1 MAREGGDRI
10 DRSPRRTFGLRS
22 RLVTL
27 VVAAIAPFLILIG
40 LVARQHRFNERTNAE
55 ARALDHALAVSGH
68 LDGRI
73 GAIET
78 VLLTLAHSVDPSS
91 SARNDEL
98 LSGVTGEMP
107 AGFAHFAVT
116 TLDGRSIGSSDTAAP
131 GKLLSMVVPP
141 ARSGERSLGFDV
153 QGPAPLF
160 GTSGPLALSI
170 AHTDSMRGVRVVA
183 FIPIEGLRRELS
195 RNISDR
201 DGIVTVVTDKGIVV
215 FRSRDPSRWV
225 ATDAGGS
232 DLVRSFQGRKAG
244 TSAVTDLDGRKVFAG
259 FVTSAHLP
267 WLSIVATPQEVA
279 FAKEKEDFWRAV
291 GFGALALTLGV
302 ILALTQAAKLIVPLR
317 RIVEDAAIL
326 GRGNLSHRSH
336 VRRGTEISA
345 LAETFNTM
353 AETLQ
358 KRDEAL
364 RKSEMRFR
372 AIIENVDD
380 MVAIVDSDTK
390 RRYASPAMTRY
401 LGYSQEELIGT
412 SSFDL
417 IHPDELPTAHS
428 LLRRVLKNPGQTH
441 AGQFRYRHKN
451 GTWRTLDVMVNNLMH
466 LPGVEGIVINL
477 RDVTARK
484 LLESELRQ
492 AQKMES
498 VGQLAGGVA
507 HDFNNLL
514 TVINGRIE
522 FLTGSPNLTADQ
534 ESDIGEIKKAAERA
548 AGLTKQLLAFSRKQL
563 LQPRVVDPNK
573 ALEDV
578 EPMLRRLIGEDIQIR
593 IVRGADVGHI
603 TADPLQLQQIILN
616 LALNARDAMPGGG
629 LLTVGTRKAT
639 VLAHAVDL
647 SSPAPA
653 GQYVALEVT
662 DTGSGMDLETQ
673 GRIFEPFFTTKGQGK
688 GTGLGLSTVYGIVKQ
703 SGASIEVESLV
714 DKGTTFRIYFQRTET
729 AVSTDSAGESALS
742 ANLGTET
749 ILLVEDEESVRDL
762 AQRILQSRGYTV
774 LSAQHGG
781 DALQM
786 AAVPG
791 QQIDLVLTDI
801 VMPAMNGRELAEG
814 LRATNP
820 TLPVIFMSG
829 YTDDEIVRRGLLD
842 PNVS

>member
-1 MAREGGDRI
+1 M
-10 DRSPRRTFGLRS
+10 
-22 RLVTL
+22 
-27 VVAAIAPFLILIG
+27 LIG
-40 LVARQHRFNERTNAE
+40 LVARQHRFNERANAE
-55 ARALDHALAVSGH
+55 ARALDHALAVSGG

-73 GAIET
+73 GSIET
-78 VLLTLAHSVDPSS
+78 VLLTLAHSVGTNLSD

-98 LSGVTGEMP
+98 LRGVTGEMP
-107 AGFAHFAVT
+107 PQFAHFAVT
-116 TLDGRSIGSSDTAAP
+116 TLGGRLIGSSDTTSP
-131 GKLLSMVVPP
+131 GQRPGMVIPP
-141 ARSGERSLGFDV
+141 ARSDDRPLGFDV
-153 QGPAPLF
+153 QGPAPMY

-170 AHTDSMRGVRVVA
+170 AHTDSTRGVRVVG
-183 FIPIEGLRRELS
+183 FIPIEWLRRELS
-195 RNISDR
+195 RNISSR
-201 DGIVTVVTDKGIVV
+201 DGVVTVVTEKGIVI
-215 FRSRDPSRWV
+215 FRSREPSRWV
-225 ATDAGGS
+225 ATDASGS
-232 DLVRSFQGRKAG
+232 ELLRSVRGRKAG
-244 TSAVTDLDGRKVFAG
+244 TSAVGDLDGRPVFAG

-267 WLSIVATPQEVA
+267 WLSIVATAQEVA

-291 GFGALALTLGV
+291 GFGTLALALGI
-302 ILALTQAAKLIVPLR
+302 ILALTQATKLIVPLR

-336 VRRGTEISA
+336 VRRGTEISV
-345 LAETFNTM
+345 LADTFNTM

-364 RKSEMRFR
+364 RKSELRFR

-380 MVAIVDSDTK
+380 MVAIVDTDTK

-417 IHPDELPTAHS
+417 IHPDELPGAHG
-428 LLRRVLKNPGQTH
+428 LLRRVLKDPGHTH

-451 GTWRTLDVMVNNLMH
+451 GTWRTLDVMVNNLTH
-466 LPGVEGIVINL
+466 VPGVEGIVINL
-477 RDVTARK
+477 RDVTAQK

-514 TVINGRIE
+514 TVITGRIE
-522 FLTGSPNLTADQ
+522 FLTGSPNLTEDQ
-534 ESDIGEIKKAAERA
+534 ESDISEIRKAAERA

-573 ALEDV
+573 ALEEV

-593 IVRGADVGHI
+593 IVRGVNVGHI

-629 LLTVGTRKAT
+629 LLTVRTRKTT
-639 VLAHAVDL
+639 VVAHAVDI
-647 SSPAPA
+647 SSPAPP
-653 GQYVALEVT
+653 GHYVLLEVT

-688 GTGLGLSTVYGIVKQ
+688 GTGLGLATVYGIVKQ
-703 SGASIEVESLV
+703 SGAGIEVESMV
-714 DKGTTFRIYFQRTET
+714 EKGTTFRIYFPRTET
-729 AVSTDSAGESALS
+729 PVFTDSAGESTPS

-749 ILLVEDEESVRDL
+749 ILLVEDEDSVRDL
-762 AQRILQSRGYTV
+762 AQRILESRGYTV

-786 AAVPG
+786 ATVPG
-791 QQIDLVLTDI
+791 QRIDLVLTDI
-801 VMPAMNGRELAEG
+801 VMPAMNGRELAEA
-814 LRATNP
+814 LHATKP
-820 TLPVIFMSG
+820 TLRVIFMSG
-829 YTDDEIVRRGLLD
+829 YTDDEIVRRGLHD
-842 PNVS
+842 PNVSFLPKPFTAESLAREVRKALDST